1 MSMKKIIG
9 YKTIKSNKS
18 LNIQEIATYFKY
30 K

>member
-1 MSMKKIIG
+1 MFMTKVID
-9 YKTIKSNKS
+9 YETINGNKS

>member
-1 MSMKKIIG
+1 MFMKKIIG
-9 YKTIKSNKS
+9 YETINGNKS

>member
-9 YKTIKSNKS
+9 YETIKSNKS
-18 LNIQEIATYFKY
+18 LNIWEIATYFKY